1 MMVIEVTSREEIK
14 ASFSSFSHR
23 ALVAASESAARIGS
37 TPQEGDML
45 KLTTIVF
52 TTVLSGLSLGVVLAA
67 DTVELVSVWN
77 PIGAEP
83 DGCAPA
89 LTGGGGPTKWRN
101 VETDADDQLGLGVS
115 EQSRDAA
122 DNRFPLCIVQGRA
135 FSALGNVDVSVRLRP
150 VMGKVDQAGGL
161 AIRLKDERNY
171 YVVRANA
178 LEDNV
183 RLYAVID
190 GDRRQFAGKSVKVA
204 PTQWHTLRLRAVGDR
219 FTVYF
224 DNELLFEATD
234 QRITAPGRVAL
245 WTKADSV
252 TEFVDLS
259 IDPLP

>member
-1 MMVIEVTSREEIK
+1 
-14 ASFSSFSHR
+14 
-23 ALVAASESAARIGS
+23 
-37 TPQEGDML
+37 ML

-52 TTVLSGLSLGVVLAA
+52 AMILSALSLGVVLAA

-77 PIGAEP
+77 PVGAEP

-101 VETDADDQLGLGVS
+101 VETDADGQPGLGVS
-115 EQSRDAA
+115 EQSRDAT
-122 DNRFPLCIVQGRA
+122 DYRFPLCIVGGRA

-150 VMGKVDQAGGL
+150 VMGKVDQAGGI

-190 GDRRQFAGKSVKVA
+190 GDRRQFAGKSVKVSS
-204 PTQWHTLRLRAVGDR
+204 TQWHTLRLRAVADR
-219 FTVYF
+219 FAVYF
-224 DNELLFEATD
+224 DSELLFEATD
-234 QRITAPGRVAL
+234 RRITEPGRVAL

-259 IDPLP
+259 IEAIAE